1 MSVRIIKSFKDM
13 LFKNIS
19 ALGRRKKGLICVFII
34 AFVFSGFS
42 AVQTFDSSQLQWTM
56 GISGKLMTGE
66 ELTYKGYSV
75 KVISFP
81 APVESAKYK
90 PEPAEPV
97 EPFVVLNISKNGTF
111 ISTIPLRLAESY
123 IVPDGELK
131 VTANELPAQNAK
143 EWIFESYAPWAVIEL
158 DTRGTPSLAV
168 SIQTDKDNYV
178 SSYTTDI
185 VATVNL
191 ENTGSADA
199 VNVDMVIDTGLPINK
214 GSLKYHYDK
223 IKMGESITE
232 TITFA
237 SPILEEKK
245 MFGISANVSGYD
257 VMDIPYTAKAIK
269 SISMAAELPVILSL
283 TKSTVGKM
291 YLKDYTII
299 SLSVKNNGRLDA
311 KNVNITDSLPD
322 SFMLLGNQPLH
333 WVADIPVNEEW
344 NYHYLVRPLEP
355 STEGIVFPAA
365 AAEFVVMN
373 ESYTVQSNQPKIVV
387 YGPKIVL
394 TKKTDVSEFNPGDT
408 VTVTVG
414 AENTGS
420 TLTRVTIID
429 TLPDKATLIG
439 GSTTFGGFLD
449 ATRKVSFNYTLRID
463 SKEPVTLPAAI
474 AEYYEL
480 GTEGRKISTKSQE
493 VELQLKSAKKTPI
506 PTPGITTPT
515 PVVTITPTAPTP
527 QITIAI
533 PAPPV
538 TPPLLEPLNTVYE
551 QLSKAYIFLNS
562 IFFGKPQAILSIRK
576 STVDTM
582 YLKDYTSVSLSVENN
597 GTYDLKNVSIT
608 DSLPGGF
615 EFLINQSLYWVVDIP
630 AGWEWKYRYQVRPQE
645 PNKEGIVF
653 PAATAEF
660 NINNKSYS
668 AQSNQPRIVVLGP
681 KVVLTK
687 KTDVSFVKP
696 GDTVNVTVIAENTGS
711 ISTKVTIN
719 DSLPDNVT
727 LIGGSLMFEGVLDAT
742 RNVSFNY
749 TLRIDSKKPIIL
761 PAATAEYYELDA
773 KGRKISTKSQEIEIE
788 IKSAG
793 KIPVP
798 IPQII
803 IESKFTLWGYIL
815 IALIL
820 IVLAFHG
827 IRKYKKAIKVYEKA
841 IEITPESADDWYKK
855 GLAFHDSGKY
865 EEAIKAYDKAIE
877 INPEYAD
884 VWYNKGFDLYELGK
898 YEEATKSY
906 DKASKIIHRGLGMKK
921 VNR

>member
-1 MSVRIIKSFKDM
+1 M
-13 LFKNIS
+13 LGVTI
-19 ALGRRKKGLICVFII
+19 ALI
-34 AFVFSGFS
+34 FSGFGF
-42 AVQTFDSSQLQWTM
+42 AQTFDSSQLQWTM
-56 GISGKLMTGE
+56 GVSGKLMTGE

-111 ISTIPLRLAESY
+111 ISTTPLRLAESY

-131 VTANELPAQNAK
+131 VTANDLPAQNAK

-168 SIQTDKDNYV
+168 SIQTDKDKYV

-232 TITFA
+232 NITFA
-237 SPILEEKK
+237 SPILAEQK

-257 VMDIPYTAKAIK
+257 VMDIPYTATSIK
-269 SISMAAELPVILSL
+269 SISMAAELPVILSF

-322 SFMLLGNQPLH
+322 SFGLLGNQPLH

-365 AAEFVVMN
+365 TAGFVVMN

-408 VTVTVG
+408 VTVTVV

-420 TLTRVTIID
+420 TLTRVTITD
-429 TLPDKATLIG
+429 TLPDKATLVG
-439 GSTTFGGFLD
+439 GSTTFGGFLE
-449 ATRKVSFNYTLRID
+449 ATMNVSFKYTLRID

-480 GTEGRKISTKSQE
+480 GTSGRKISTKSQE
-493 VELQLKSAKKTPI
+493 VEIQLKSAKKTPI
-506 PTPGITTPT
+506 PTPSITTPT
-515 PVVTITPTAPTP
+515 PAVTITTAAPTP
-527 QITIAI
+527 QITIALPT
-533 PAPPV
+533 PAPAV

-562 IFFGKPQAILSIRK
+562 ILFGEPHATLSIRK
-576 STVDTM
+576 STVDMM

-615 EFLINQSLYWVVDIP
+615 EFLINQSLHWEADIP
-630 AGWEWKYRYQVRPQE
+630 AGWEWQYRYQVKPQE

-660 NINNKSYS
+660 NINNKSYT
-668 AQSNQPRIVVLGP
+668 AQSNQPRIVVFGP

-711 ISTKVTIN
+711 AYTKVTIK

-727 LIGGSLMFEGVLDAT
+727 LVGGSLMFEGVLEAT

-761 PAATAEYYELDA
+761 PAATAEYYELDT
-773 KGRKISTKSQEIEIE
+773 KGRNITTRSQEVEITIKSMEKIST
-788 IKSAG
+788 
-793 KIPVP
+793 
-798 IPQII
+798 
-803 IESKFTLWGYIL
+803 
-815 IALIL
+815 
-820 IVLAFHG
+820 
-827 IRKYKKAIKVYEKA
+827 
-841 IEITPESADDWYKK
+841 
-855 GLAFHDSGKY
+855 
-865 EEAIKAYDKAIE
+865 
-877 INPEYAD
+877 
-884 VWYNKGFDLYELGK
+884 
-898 YEEATKSY
+898 
-906 DKASKIIHRGLGMKK
+906 
-921 VNR
+921 